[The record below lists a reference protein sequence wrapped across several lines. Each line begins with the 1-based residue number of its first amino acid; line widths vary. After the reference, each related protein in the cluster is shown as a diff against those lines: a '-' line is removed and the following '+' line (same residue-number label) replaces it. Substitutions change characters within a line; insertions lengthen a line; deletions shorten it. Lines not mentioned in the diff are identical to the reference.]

1 MVSFVFCSFA
11 FKIVNENEMKRK
23 FYIFGVLAALCL
35 LGTGYYAWTLYN
47 AHCKQVAEWNEGAK
61 AAFEEALWMEVNKR
75 AKIPIYTVY
84 SEDEG
89 RSTLNER
96 IPKRVSVM
104 TEEGVRNYKID
115 RDKYENSLI
124 KETKSRGDL
133 SALLRLHSLSVDTLA
148 ANWDS
153 LSRAERFSI
162 RTQIRH
168 IYTDFHLNN
177 DTVFSIVEKRYSR
190 LDSLTMKYLGYR
202 CEHEV
207 TAYVSYPYWTASI
220 TSGDGCILLLPW
232 LLLVLLF
239 VCYPKL
245 EALAKRK
252 LIHKE
257 VIEKT
262 IEIEREVIVEKEMHV
277 ADITIDKAQV
287 YQLPGGGLFD
297 SFSGTIT
304 KSDFIHTLPP
314 QSALLLKLFLR
325 KENHHLSISEIDEAL
340 WEGRGSLD
348 RIHKAIQRLRIELK
362 KVSSDLVIKNVKR
375 DYELK

>member
-47 AHCKQVAEWNEGAK
+47 AHCKQMAEWNEGAK

-75 AKIPIYTVY
+75 ADIPIPYY
-84 SEDEG
+84 SGETKDLK
-89 RSTLNER
+89 TLNES
-96 IPKRVSVM
+96 IPDTIYVTSSFGRR
-104 TEEGVRNYKID
+104 GYYID
-115 RDKYENSLI
+115 RVRRERSLI
-124 KETKSRGDL
+124 KDLDKSIMLGG
-133 SALLRLHSLSVDTLA
+133 LLYKYPLSVDTLA
-148 ANWDS
+148 KHWNIGLSERKIPAKSKIRYVFTDWDLKNDTVCSVANNQIHFDS
-153 LSRAERFSI
+153 LSVS
-162 RTQIRH
+162 
-168 IYTDFHLNN
+168 
-177 DTVFSIVEKRYSR
+177 
-190 LDSLTMKYLGYR
+190 YLGIR

-207 TAYVSYPYWTASI
+207 TAYISYPHWLS
-220 TSGDGCILLLPW
+220 SFSWQNGCVYLVPW
-232 LLLVLLF
+232 LLLVVLYIFYPHLETF
-239 VCYPKL
+239 VR
-245 EALAKRK
+245 RK
-252 LIHKE
+252 FVRVK
-257 VIEKT
+257 VVEKT
-262 IEIEREVIVEKEMHV
+262 IEVEKEVIVEKEIHV

-297 SFSGTIT
+297 SYSGTIT